1 MGGALIMKST
11 YNLVSDIYKLVE
23 SKEVAEGVD
32 IEACIDQ
39 FGEAVKVLMRQEFTQ
54 KRDDSRKLRMSN
66 IGREDRF
73 LWNVYNDVDKGEDI
87 QPHTYVKFLYGHII
101 EELLLFLTRAAGHEV
116 TDEQKKC
123 EVNGIKGSMDCKI
136 DGVVTDVK
144 SASTFAFKKF
154 KEGTLAYDDPFG
166 YVAQIKGYAH
176 SEGETKFGWLAMDK
190 QNGHLT
196 YLLYDTEDT
205 QAPIHDLISY
215 DIRDRIEHIKKMV
228 EQEEPPE
235 VCYEPIADG
244 KSGNQKLAVGCSY
257 CSYKKECWPS
267 VRGFAYSSGPRY
279 LVEVHNEPKVQE
291 IEVS

>member
-1 MGGALIMKST
+1 MKST

-39 FGEAVKVLMRQEFTQ
+39 FGEAVKVLMRQEFTE

-123 EVNGIKGSMDCKI
+123 EVNGIKGSMDCRI

-144 SASTFAFKKF
+144 STSTFAFKKF

-196 YLLYDTEDT
+196 YPLYDTEDT

-215 DIRDRIEHIKKMV
+215 DIGERIEHIKKVV
-228 EQEEPPE
+228 EQKEPPS

-244 KSGNQKLAVGCSY
+244 KSGNQKLAIGCSY

>member
-1 MGGALIMKST
+1 MKST

-39 FGEAVKVLMRQEFTQ
+39 FGEAVKVLMRQEFTE

-123 EVNGIKGSMDCKI
+123 EVNGIKGSMDCRI

-144 SASTFAFKKF
+144 STSTFAFKKF

-215 DIRDRIEHIKKMV
+215 DIGERIEHIKKV
-228 EQEEPPE
+228 VGQKEPPS

>member
-1 MGGALIMKST
+1 MKST

-39 FGEAVKVLMRQEFTQ
+39 FGEAVKVLMRQEFTE

-66 IGREDRF
+66 IGREDRY

-101 EELLLFLTRAAGHEV
+101 EEMLLFLTRAAGHEV

-123 EVNGIKGSMDCKI
+123 EVNGIKGSMDCRI

-215 DIRDRIEHIKKMV
+215 DIGERIEHIKKVV
-228 EQEEPPE
+228 EQKEPPS

-244 KSGNQKLAVGCSY
+244 KSGNQKLAIGCSY

>member
-1 MGGALIMKST
+1 MKST

-215 DIRDRIEHIKKMV
+215 DIKDRIEHIKKMV